1 MEGQLQDRTQQLS
14 ETQDQIMNKDES
26 IMQLRMEIEEISM
39 DQERSFEQKNMK
51 REYDKASL
59 AEKKATEEI

>member
-1 MEGQLQDRTQQLS
+1 
-14 ETQDQIMNKDES
+14 MNKDES